1 MSVYDR
7 SQENKRREQ
16 LKITSSNGRKAVL
29 SQEEENGSQK
39 RKRKV
44 ARWYYDFT
52 IEGRRYKGPIPG
64 ARNRKEAEK
73 VELQKRL
80 EVYEDRYGKELG
92 TEDFAKFVNE
102 IYLPASKTNKRS
114 WRHDEF
120 RARTLCEYFA
130 GMSFREINQ
139 MRIEKF
145 KQDRLKTK
153 SQRGTT
159 FSPASVNHELALL
172 SSIFTMARKNRLIR
186 ENPCIDVEKLEVD
199 NERERYLT
207 IKEEA
212 RLFAQLTGRRSH
224 LRAIVTIALHTGIRR
239 GALLALRWQDVDFTR
254 NVITITKGKSK
265 NKKMYVVPMNET
277 VRAELAALRPWSN
290 DRDDVF
296 TNAITGVSVKDIKK
310 GFVSACEDA
319 EIEDFRFH
327 DLRHTFATR
336 LADQGVPQSAIR
348 DMLGQTS
355 LRMSQRYTHA
365 VIETMQAAVEKLCQ
379 GNSTLCP
386 IFPPQSADQTNQS
399 VAA

>member
-7 SQENKRREQ
+7 SQENERRERA
-16 LKITSSNGRKAVL
+16 KGESSNRGKAAL
-29 SQEEENGSQK
+29 PRDEGDGTQ

-52 IEGRRYKGPIPG
+52 IEGRRYKGPIAG

-80 EVYEDRYGKELG
+80 EVYEGTYGEKLG
-92 TEDFAKFVNE
+92 TEDFAKFVSE
-102 IYLPASKTNKRS
+102 VYLPASKTNKRS
-114 WRHDEF
+114 WQHDEF
-120 RARTLCEYFA
+120 RAKTLCQYFA
-130 GMSFREINQ
+130 GMSFREITP
-139 MRIEKF
+139 MAIEKF
-145 KQDRLKTK
+145 KQDRLNTK

-159 FSPASVNHELALL
+159 FSAASVNHELALL
-172 SSIFTMARKNRLIR
+172 SSVFTMARKNRLVR
-186 ENPCIDVEKLEVD
+186 DNPCLDVEKLEVD

-207 IKEEA
+207 DEEES

-224 LRAIVTIALHTGIRR
+224 LRSIVTVALHTGIRR
-239 GALLALRWQDVDFTR
+239 GALLALRWQEVDFTR

-290 DRDDVF
+290 GCDGVF
-296 TNAITGVSVKDIKK
+296 TNPITKVSITDIKH
-310 GFVSACEDA
+310 GFVSACKDA
-319 EIEDFRFH
+319 KIQNFRFH

-336 LADQGVPQSAIR
+336 LADHGVPQAAIR
-348 DMLGQTS
+348 EMLGQTS

-365 VIETMQAAVEKLCQ
+365 VIETMQAAVEKLCN
-379 GNSTLCP
+379 GNAAVCP
-386 IFPPQSADQTNQS
+386 IFPPQSAEHGKST

>member
-7 SQENKRREQ
+7 SQENEKRET
-16 LKITSSNGRKAVL
+16 KGASSNGKTAVL
-29 SQEEENGSQK
+29 PQDEENGTQK
-39 RKRKV
+39 RKRRV

-64 ARNRKEAEK
+64 ARNRKEADK

-80 EVYEDRYGKELG
+80 EVYEGRYGKELG

-102 IYLPASKTNKRS
+102 VYLPASKTNKRS

-120 RARTLCEYFA
+120 RAETLCDYFA
-130 GMSFREINQ
+130 GMSFREITQ

-145 KQDRLKTK
+145 KQDRLNTK
-153 SQRGTT
+153 SQRGTM
-159 FSPASVNHELALL
+159 FSAASVNHELALL
-172 SSIFTMARKNRLIR
+172 SSVFTMARKNRLVR
-186 ENPCIDVEKLEVD
+186 ENPCLDVKKLEVD

-207 IKEEA
+207 DEEES
-212 RLFAQLTGRRSH
+212 RLFAKLTGRRSH
-224 LRAIVTIALHTGIRR
+224 LIPIITAALHTGIRR
-239 GALLALRWQDVDFTR
+239 GALLALRWQEVDFTR

-290 DRDDVF
+290 GCDDVF
-296 TNAITGVSVKDIKK
+296 RNPITGVSITDIKH
-310 GFVSACEDA
+310 GFVNACKDA
-319 EIEDFRFH
+319 KIQNFRFH

-365 VIETMQAAVEKLCQ
+365 VIETMQAAVEKLCKA
-379 GNSTLCP
+379 NAAVCP
-386 IFPPQSADQTNQS
+386 IFPPQSAEHANQS

>member
-7 SQENKRREQ
+7 SQENEKREQ
-16 LKITSSNGRKAVL
+16 SKGASGKGEKAVL
-29 SQEEENGSQK
+29 PQDEDNGTQ
-39 RKRKV
+39 RKRRV

-80 EVYEDRYGKELG
+80 EVYEGRYGKELG

-102 IYLPASKTNKRS
+102 VYLPASRTNKRS

-120 RARTLCEYFA
+120 RAKTLCKYFS
-130 GMSFREINQ
+130 GMSFREITQ

-153 SQRGTT
+153 SQRDTT
-159 FSPASVNHELALL
+159 FSAASVNHEMALL
-172 SSIFTMARKNRLIR
+172 SSVVTMARKNRMIR
-186 ENPCIDVEKLEVD
+186 ENPCLDVKKLDVD
-199 NERERYLT
+199 NERERFLT
-207 IKEEA
+207 EEEES

-224 LRAIVTIALHTGIRR
+224 LGPIVTVALHTGIRR
-239 GALLALRWQDVDFTR
+239 GALLALRWQEVDFTR

-265 NKKMYVVPMNET
+265 NKKMYVVPMNEI
-277 VRAELAALRPWSN
+277 VRAGLAALRALAGNS
-290 DRDDVF
+290 DGVF
-296 TNAITGVSVKDIKK
+296 TNPMTKVSITDVKN
-310 GFVSACEDA
+310 GFVSACGDA
-319 EIEDFRFH
+319 KLENFRFH

-336 LADQGVPQSAIR
+336 LADQGVPQAAITE
-348 DMLGQTS
+348 MLGQTS

-365 VIETMQAAVEKLCQ
+365 VIETMQAAVEKLCKT
-379 GNSTLCP
+379 NAAAVCP
-386 IFPPQSADQTNQS
+386 IFPPQAVQQS
-399 VAA
+399 EQAAAA

>member
-7 SQENKRREQ
+7 SQENEKREQFKGESSNRGEVALPQDEGNGTQRKRR
-16 LKITSSNGRKAVL
+16 
-29 SQEEENGSQK
+29 
-39 RKRKV
+39 V
-44 ARWYYDFT
+44 ARWCYDFT
-52 IEGRRYKGPIPG
+52 IEGRRYKGPIPC

-80 EVYEDRYGKELG
+80 EVYEGRYGKELG

-102 IYLPASKTNKRS
+102 VYLPASKTNKRS

-120 RARTLCEYFA
+120 RSKTLCEHFA
-130 GMSFREINQ
+130 GMSFREITQ

-159 FSPASVNHELALL
+159 FSAASVNHELALL
-172 SSIFTMARKNRLIR
+172 SSVFTMARKNRLIR
-186 ENPCIDVEKLEVD
+186 ENSCLDVKKLEVD
-199 NERERYLT
+199 NERERFLT
-207 IKEEA
+207 YEEEW

-224 LRAIVTIALHTGIRR
+224 LRPIVTLALHTGIRR
-239 GALLALRWQDVDFTR
+239 GALLALRWQEVDFTR

-277 VRAELAALRPWSN
+277 VRSELIALWKLS
-290 DRDDVF
+290 DKGDGVF
-296 TNAITGVSVKDIKK
+296 TNSITRVSITDVKH
-310 GFVSACEDA
+310 GFVSACRDA
-319 EIEDFRFH
+319 KVVDFRFH
-327 DLRHTFATR
+327 DFRHTFATR
-336 LADQGVPQSAIR
+336 LADQGVPQAAIR
-348 DMLGQTS
+348 EMLGQTS

-365 VIETMQAAVEKLCQ
+365 VIETMQAPVEKLCKA
-379 GNSTLCP
+379 NAAVCP
-386 IFPPQSADQTNQS
+386 IFPPQNVKQENKS

>member
-7 SQENKRREQ
+7 SQENEKRES
-16 LKITSSNGRKAVL
+16 KGASSNGETAVL
-29 SQEEENGSQK
+29 PQDEENGAQK
-39 RKRKV
+39 RKRRV

-80 EVYEDRYGKELG
+80 EVYEGRYGKELG

-102 IYLPASKTNKRS
+102 VYLPASKTNKRS

-120 RARTLCEYFA
+120 RAKTLREYFA
-130 GMSFREINQ
+130 GMSFREITQ

-159 FSPASVNHELALL
+159 FSAASVNHELALL
-172 SSIFTMARKNRLIR
+172 SSVFTMARKNRLVR
-186 ENPCIDVEKLEVD
+186 ENPCLDVKKLEVD

-207 IKEEA
+207 DEEES
-212 RLFAQLTGRRSH
+212 RLFAQLTSRRSH
-224 LRAIVTIALHTGIRR
+224 LRPIVTVALHTGIRR
-239 GALLALRWQDVDFTR
+239 GALLALRWQEVDFTR

-277 VRAELAALRPWSN
+277 VRAELAALRPWSTGC
-290 DRDDVF
+290 DGVF
-296 TNAITGVSVKDIKK
+296 TNPITHVSITDIKH
-310 GFVSACEDA
+310 GFVNACKDA
-319 EIEDFRFH
+319 KVLNFRFH

-348 DMLGQTS
+348 EMLGQTS

-365 VIETMQAAVEKLCQ
+365 VIETMQAAVEKLCKS
-379 GNSTLCP
+379 NAAVCP
-386 IFPPQSADQTNQS
+386 IFPPQSAEQANQS

>member
-1 MSVYDR
+1 M
-7 SQENKRREQ
+7 
-16 LKITSSNGRKAVL
+16 
-29 SQEEENGSQK
+29 
-39 RKRKV
+39 
-44 ARWYYDFT
+44 
-52 IEGRRYKGPIPG
+52 
-64 ARNRKEAEK
+64 
-73 VELQKRL
+73 
-80 EVYEDRYGKELG
+80 
-92 TEDFAKFVNE
+92 
-102 IYLPASKTNKRS
+102 
-114 WRHDEF
+114 
-120 RARTLCEYFA
+120 
-130 GMSFREINQ
+130 
-139 MRIEKF
+139 
-145 KQDRLKTK
+145 
-153 SQRGTT
+153 
-159 FSPASVNHELALL
+159 
-172 SSIFTMARKNRLIR
+172 
-186 ENPCIDVEKLEVD
+186 
-199 NERERYLT
+199 
-207 IKEEA
+207 
-212 RLFAQLTGRRSH
+212 FAQLTGRRSH